1 MDRILKEKPSWG
13 LLGAVVSALIA
24 SICCVG
30 PLVLLALGIT
40 GAWIGNLTALEPY
53 RLIFVIVTLG
63 FLGFAFYGVYRRP
76 KIETCLAEGACVRLG
91 GKGRLKIILWI
102 VTGLIL
108 LLLAFP
114 YLVAYVY
121 AGNEGAGKAELE
133 KVILEVKNMT
143 CPACIVPVKNSLTR
157 LDGVKEAKV
166 TLKPPEAIVIY
177 DPNKVKVEDLIRAT
191 TNVGYPSS
199 VKQKKGQ

>member
-1 MDRILKEKPSWG
+1 MERILKEKSSWG
-13 LLGAVVSALIA
+13 LFGAVVSTVIA

-30 PLVLLALGIT
+30 PLVFVALGIT
-40 GAWIGNLTALEPY
+40 GAWIGNLTALAPY
-53 RLIFVIVTLG
+53 RPIFVIVTIG
-63 FLGFAFYGVYRRP
+63 FLGFAFYSVYRKP
-76 KIETCLAEGACVRLG
+76 KTETCHAERACARPG

-102 VTGLIL
+102 VAALIL
-108 LLLAFP
+108 VLLAFP

-121 AGNEGAGKAELE
+121 AGNEGAGKIEMG

-143 CPACIVPVKNSLTR
+143 CPSCTVPVKKSLTR
-157 LDGVKEAKV
+157 LDGVKEANV
-166 TLKPPEAIVIY
+166 TLEPPEAIVIY
-177 DPNKVKVEDLIRAT
+177 DPNKIKVEDLIRAT

>member
-1 MDRILKEKPSWG
+1 MGSILKEKPSWG
-13 LLGAVVSALIA
+13 LFVAVVSALIA
-24 SICCVG
+24 SICCMG

-53 RLIFVIVTLG
+53 RPIFIIVTLG
-63 FLGFAFYGVYRRP
+63 FLGFAFYGAYRKP
-76 KIETCLAEGACVRLG
+76 KTETCHAEGACARPG
-91 GKGRLKIILWI
+91 SKERLKIILWI
-102 VTGLIL
+102 VAGLIL
-108 LLLAFP
+108 VLLAFP

-121 AGNEGAGKAELE
+121 AGNEGAGKTEVE

-143 CPACIVPVKNSLTR
+143 CPSCIVPVKKSLTR

-166 TLKPPEAIVIY
+166 TLEPPEAIVIY
-177 DPNKVKVEDLIRAT
+177 DPNKVKIEDLIRAT

-199 VKQKKGQ
+199 TKQKKGQ